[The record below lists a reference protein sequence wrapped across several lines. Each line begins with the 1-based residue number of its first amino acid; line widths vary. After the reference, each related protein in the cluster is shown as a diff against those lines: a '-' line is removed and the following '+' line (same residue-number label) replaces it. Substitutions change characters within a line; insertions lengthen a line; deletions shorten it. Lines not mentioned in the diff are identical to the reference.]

1 MTSRP
6 LSEEE
11 ALQIIH
17 LQLMHVKTSKER
29 TLKRVDLDM
38 RAWLMDRSDAQ
49 KLKVATV
56 RAIGRQAMALAARA
70 INERLEEMKEDNY
83 DR

>member
-11 ALQIIH
+11 ALQLIH
-17 LQLMHVKTSKER
+17 LKTSKER
-29 TLKRVDLDM
+29 TLKRVEQDM
-38 RAWLMDRSDAQ
+38 RVFLLERTDMD
-49 KLKVATV
+49 KLKVRSV
-56 RAIGRQAMALAARA
+56 RAISREAMRLAARA

-83 DR
+83 DQ